1 MIKVSDYIFK
11 RLVEFGVK
19 DLFMITGG
27 GAMYLNDSVG
37 RCANISYICNQHE
50 QAASIAAEGYA
61 RCTNKIGVAVV
72 TSGPGG
78 TNAITGVMGA
88 WVDSIPMLVLSGQVK
103 VETTIIRAPGLR
115 QLGDQEINIIDIVR
129 PITKYAAMVTNKND
143 IAYHL
148 DKALFLAKS
157 GRPGPVW
164 LDIPLDIQGA
174 MIDEERLTRFESTD
188 PIFDSIKVDKQVA
201 DVLERLSVAKRPVI
215 VAGNGVRLAGSA
227 DIFTTFVKKLGVP
240 VLTAISGIDLI
251 HTESPYFFGR
261 PGILGARAANF
272 IMQNSDLLIIL
283 GTRMNLRQIGYSYD
297 TFAREAFKVGVDID
311 PLELTKPTIKLDL
324 AIHSDAGYFIGKF
337 AELFEQTT
345 RRPEIDAWLSYCDKC
360 RRTFPVV
367 EEEHRRVNNW
377 VSSYYFAE
385 SLSQELSEGATI
397 VTGNGTAYT
406 STYQAFHVKPKQRMF
421 ANVGCASMG
430 YDLPAAIGA
439 SIANNHGEVICVTG
453 DGSIQMNLQE
463 LQTIMNYHL
472 PIKIFVFN
480 NEGYLSIKTTQN
492 TFFEGNFVGS
502 TLESGVGLPSLEKI
516 AFAYSIPFCRVKDHS
531 ELRQGIRNVLDQRGA
546 MICEVMT
553 DPMEKL
559 YPKVASLRLPD
570 GRIVSKPLED
580 LSPCLPREQFAE
592 FMIVKQVQE

>member
-1 MIKVSDYIFK
+1 MIKVSDYIFN
-11 RLVEFGVK
+11 RLADFGVK
-19 DLFMITGG
+19 HLFMITGG
-27 GAMYLNDSVG
+27 GAMHLNDSAG
-37 RCANISYICNQHE
+37 RCTNISYICNHHE
-50 QAASIAAEGYA
+50 QAATIAAEGYA
-61 RCTNKIGVAVV
+61 RCTNQIGVAVV

-103 VETTIIRAPGLR
+103 VETTIVRAPGLR
-115 QLGDQEINIIDIVR
+115 QLGDQEINITDIVR
-129 PITKYAAMVTNKND
+129 PITKYAAMVTDKND

-148 DKALFLAKS
+148 DKALFLAEN

-164 LDIPLDIQGA
+164 LDIPLDVQGS
-174 MIDEERLTRFESTD
+174 MIDEESLHRFESTD
-188 PIFDSIKVDKQVA
+188 PIFDSTKVDEQVA
-201 DVLERLSVAKRPVI
+201 DLLEKLAVAKRPVI
-215 VAGNGVRLAGSA
+215 IAGNGVRLAGAVDEFSA
-227 DIFTTFVKKLGVP
+227 FVKRLGVP
-240 VLTAISGIDLI
+240 VLTAISGVDLLP
-251 HTESPYFFGR
+251 TDFPYFFGR

-283 GTRMNLRQIGYSYD
+283 GTRMNLRQIGYAYD
-297 TFAREAFKVGVDID
+297 TFAREAFKVAVDID
-311 PLELTKPTIKLDL
+311 HLELTKPTIKLDI
-324 AIHSDAGYFIGKF
+324 AIHSDAGYFMRKLVEVSERSTI
-337 AELFEQTT
+337 
-345 RRPEIDAWLSYCDKC
+345 RPNIDTWLSYCNKC
-360 RRTFPVV
+360 KKTFPVV
-367 EEEHRRVNNW
+367 EEEQRTITNW

-385 SLSQELSEGATI
+385 CLSEELEEGATI

-406 STYQAFHVKPKQRMF
+406 STYQAFGVKQKQRMF

-439 SIANNHGEVICVTG
+439 SVANDRSEVICITG

-463 LQTIMNYHL
+463 LQTIINYHL

-480 NEGYLSIKTTQN
+480 NDGYLSIKTTQN
-492 TFFEGNFVGS
+492 TFFGGNLVGS
-502 TLESGVGLPSLEKI
+502 TPESGVGLPSLEKL
-516 AFAYSIPFCRVKDHS
+516 AFAYGISFCQLKDHS
-531 ELRQGIRNVLDQRGA
+531 ELRQGIRKVLDQTGPV
-546 MICEVMT
+546 ICEVMT

-592 FMIVKQVQE
+592 FMLVKQVQE